1 MAVAT
6 RRRSRKRDAILAC
19 MQKTKSHPSAEW
31 IYAQLKPQHPD
42 LSLGTV
48 YRNLTLFRES
58 GEAVVV
64 ATVHGVDRWDA
75 CTTPH
80 AHFICEKCNAVIDVD
95 VSTEDVR
102 AALEQQ
108 SGCKVHRSEMLF
120 RGVCPAC
127 REKEI

>member
-1 MAVAT
+1 M
-6 RRRSRKRDAILAC
+6 
-19 MQKTKSHPSAEW
+19 
-31 IYAQLKPQHPD
+31 
-42 LSLGTV
+42 
-48 YRNLTLFRES
+48 
-58 GEAVVV
+58 

-108 SGCKVHRSEMLF
+108 SAARCIAAKCCFADYARRAGKKKSERLAVLMI
-120 RGVCPAC
+120 
-127 REKEI
+127 EKSD